1 MDNTKDKKTEEDD
14 SKTIKAESSKEEK
27 PNKDLKPPRF
37 YNLSEGVDPDKYSDK
52 VVKEKEEKYGK
63 K

>member
-1 MDNTKDKKTEEDD
+1 METVKDDKEED
-14 SKTIKAESSKEEK
+14 SRKFKAESLKEEK
-27 PNKDLKPPRF
+27 PNKELKPPMF

>member
-1 MDNTKDKKTEEDD
+1 METVKDDKEED
-14 SKTIKAESSKEEK
+14 SRKFKAESLKEEK
-27 PNKDLKPPRF
+27 PNKELKPPRF